1 MFIPAKEL
9 KGTHGCVESLS
20 ASATLCLAETRNRGS
35 CHWTLAEAGFLLLAV
50 ASLVEAVVRI
60 VLGLV
65 FATGLLASIPILW
78 IRDGFECKTQPQ
90 DIPMLFW
97 TFAYT
102 GLRTSCNTLTAMV
115 ALVQN
120 LTKET
125 LDYDKDLLPCSPE
138 PVKPPEQ
145 VELKS
150 QIKGEEYER
159 QN

>member
-65 FATGLLASIPILW
+65 FATLLLICTPFLCIK
-78 IRDGFECKTQPQ
+78 DGFEVTFTKTIPQ

-102 GLRTSCNTLTAMV
+102 GLRTACNTLTDV
-115 ALVQN
+115 YALVQN

-138 PVKPPEQ
+138 PAKPPEQ

-150 QIKGEEYER
+150 
-159 QN
+159 